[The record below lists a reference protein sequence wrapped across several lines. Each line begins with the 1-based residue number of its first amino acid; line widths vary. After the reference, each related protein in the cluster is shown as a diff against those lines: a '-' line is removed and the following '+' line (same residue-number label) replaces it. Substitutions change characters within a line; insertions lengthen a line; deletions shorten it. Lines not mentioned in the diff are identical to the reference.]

1 MAITHNK
8 GFFGVW
14 ADIIYL
20 KQAVLFWRRGK
31 LKGKP
36 PSNQAHCQ
44 RRRHPLPGIRD
55 VSVARGANLS
65 SLPPCASPLPLPV
78 PLSQP
83 TVNLVP
89 GSHRGPDGG
98 NLIARQGQDSAL
110 SMVLRRAGLDV
121 IIKLDRTSFKSMPPP
136 DVWRPPA
143 VGVKVLTSPPWQ
155 VNTSAQTHTSDA
167 AAYRSAAL
175 CWRDKHQFHWRL
187 RVKYSFRFAVILRE
201 LRETRPVEA
210 GCRAFVRIPFF
221 PPPFFFL

>member
-1 MAITHNK
+1 M
-8 GFFGVW
+8 
-14 ADIIYL
+14 
-20 KQAVLFWRRGK
+20 
-31 LKGKP
+31 
-36 PSNQAHCQ
+36 
-44 RRRHPLPGIRD
+44 
-55 VSVARGANLS
+55 RGANLS
-65 SLPPCASPLPLPV
+65 SV

-201 LRETRPVEA
+201 LHETRPVEA
-210 GCRAFVRIPFF
+210 GCRAFVRILFF
-221 PPPFFFL
+221 SSFFYITNTWRSCASRFIRVFLYLCVRNIKTTLIHSQPHACAQNKNSLDGELWRVESWEKRKPLWFITVSL